1 MLCGM
6 LISAWLP
13 FWIAVLQE
21 MCHSTHQSSKAGSYL
36 SMGIFDSMMIASSS
50 AYGMHGIYF
59 DFLAAD
65 SARYPG
71 DPLVT
76 NDKRT
81 LHFCGG
87 SRSMDTTIY

>member
-1 MLCGM
+1 LRYAYLGLASFLDCS
-6 LISAWLP
+6 L
-13 FWIAVLQE
+13 
-21 MCHSTHQSSKAGSYL
+21 AGDVPQCPSIKQ
-36 SMGIFDSMMIASSS
+36 GWVVFEHGNIFDSMMIASSS

-76 NDKRT
+76 NGKRT

>member
-1 MLCGM
+1 
-6 LISAWLP
+6 
-13 FWIAVLQE
+13 LQYAYLGLASFLD
-21 MCHSTHQSSKAGSYL
+21 CSLAGDEPQYPSIKQ
-36 SMGIFDSMMIASSS
+36 GWVVFEHGNIFDSMMIASSS